1 MLNDRERDLFRNDE
15 WLVKIGLS
23 RNPFKLFKN
32 LTILFYFF
40 FLILKWTYNEYTIL
54 WIILSNIINFYSI
67 DQ

>member
-1 MLNDRERDLFRNDE
+1 MNLIFMLNDRERDLFRNDE

-40 FLILKWTYNEYTIL
+40 FPDSEM
-54 WIILSNIINFYSI
+54 NI
-67 DQ
+67 